1 MSVKYSAR
9 VHIQL
14 GKVLY
19 FFISPV
25 VLHEQQPALGR
36 AVGDEEHDLPDGLHV
51 GGLHHQV
58 LHGDQRLHSGK
69 HGEFFVDSFLD
80 LELLDLN
87 IKLLLLDGI

>member
-36 AVGDEEHDLPDGLHV
+36 AVGDEEHDLPNGLHV
-51 GGLHHQV
+51 RGLHHQV
-58 LHGDQRLHSGK
+58 LHGD
-69 HGEFFVDSFLD
+69 HGSEEDEWSYNEWTD
-80 LELLDLN
+80 YYS
-87 IKLLLLDGI
+87 